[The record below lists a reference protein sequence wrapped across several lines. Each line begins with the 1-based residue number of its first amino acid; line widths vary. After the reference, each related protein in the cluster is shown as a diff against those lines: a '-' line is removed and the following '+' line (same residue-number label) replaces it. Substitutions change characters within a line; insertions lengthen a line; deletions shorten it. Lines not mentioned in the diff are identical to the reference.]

1 MLVQGLR
8 QHNGGASIAGP
19 MGSHV
24 GVAKGLDIVVF
35 KQGGTV
41 DHSTEGPHLLD
52 DLGQERFG
60 DGFVGQI
67 GLEDAQAGVC

>member
-8 QHNGGASIAGP
+8 QHNGGAGIAGP
-19 MGSHV
+19 MCGHV
-24 GVAKGLDIVVF
+24 GVAKALNIVVF

-41 DHSTEGPHLLD
+41 DHSTEGTHLLD

-60 DGFVGQI
+60 GDFVGQI
-67 GLEDAQAGVC
+67 GLEDTQAGV